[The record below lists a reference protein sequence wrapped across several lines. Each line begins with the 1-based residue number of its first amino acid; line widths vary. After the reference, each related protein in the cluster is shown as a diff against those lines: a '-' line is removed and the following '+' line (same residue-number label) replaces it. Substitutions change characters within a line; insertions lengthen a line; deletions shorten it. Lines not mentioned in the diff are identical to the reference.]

1 MSSVSTSSY
10 GIQQQTVLPPPQGSN
25 GSIYSNGKAISANN
39 AKMQNDTNKIGGKKG
54 GAATI
59 PVAVV
64 PVTYRETGAGANTTS
79 ANVVNSNKAQADLY
93 ANKQYDGCVGSTD
106 SACGQSAGRR
116 LKRRGGSRLV
126 PSWGCMSGGKR
137 RTCRR
142 TCGKRRGKTCRKKR
156 GKPCHKRTCKTCRRV
171 RKSK

>member
-1 MSSVSTSSY
+1 MSSVSASSY

-137 RTCRR
+137 RTC
-142 TCGKRRGKTCRKKR
+142 KTCRKTCRRKR
-156 GKPCHKRTCKTCRRV
+156 TCKTCRKKRTCKTCRRV